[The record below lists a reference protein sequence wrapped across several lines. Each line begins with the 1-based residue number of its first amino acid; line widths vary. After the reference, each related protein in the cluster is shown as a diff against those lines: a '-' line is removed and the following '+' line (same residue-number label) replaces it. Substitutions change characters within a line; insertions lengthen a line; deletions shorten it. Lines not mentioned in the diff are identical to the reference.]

1 MDHLPL
7 SDAPML
13 ASSINFLL
21 RDREFDNLDD
31 ICSYFE
37 VDRAEVEAILKSAG
51 YSYDPA
57 GNHVIF

>member
-7 SDAPML
+7 SDASML

-37 VDRAEVEAILKSAG
+37 VDRAKVEAILKSAG
-51 YSYDPA
+51 YKYDPA
-57 GNHVIF
+57 DNHVI

>member
-1 MDHLPL
+1 MNHLPL
-7 SDAPML
+7 SDASML

-37 VDRAEVEAILKSAG
+37 VGRTEIEAILKSAG
-51 YSYDPA
+51 YSYA
-57 GNHVIF
+57 

>member
-1 MDHLPL
+1 MNHLPL
-7 SDAPML
+7 SDAAML

-21 RDREFDNLDD
+21 RDREFENLDD

-57 GNHVIF
+57 GNRII